1 MSRDDDCDERLPVQI
16 TTRVPA
22 STADDLYAIAKIE
35 KRSLSNLLIIA
46 VEDFIANYKSRA
58 TSEG

>member
-1 MSRDDDCDERLPVQI
+1 MSHDDDCDERLPVQI

-46 VEDFIANYKSRA
+46 VEEFITSYKSNA
-58 TSEG
+58 VSGG